1 MVMTIRPVV
10 PGDLPALRELFLQS
24 RLATFTWE
32 LSSSLALGDFDSQT
46 TGEWQLVALDGGR
59 PVGFISVWEPTHF
72 IHHLHVH
79 PQFAR
84 RGIGQ
89 ALLRALPGWST
100 TRYQL
105 KCVRLN
111 ATAIAFYHANQFAQ
125 VGAGNDGAQD
135 YLLLEAPCPADA
147 SLP

>member
-46 TGEWQLVALDGGR
+46 AGEWQLVALDGGR

-111 ATAIAFYHANQFAQ
+111 ATA
-125 VGAGNDGAQD
+125 
-135 YLLLEAPCPADA
+135 LA
-147 SLP
+147 SLPREPVRTGRRRQRWRARLPAARSPLPG